1 MELLVAYQKDPA
13 GHNIAKF
20 ISQEMEKNDGVYKC
34 KYFDLAI
41 ISSPVISAD
50 WLEEKFDYDGYIFLS
65 KHAAESGVLALT
77 CHNTGNFS
85 IAEFGGYNRQ
95 VSIPHPYILSLIH
108 I

>member
-20 ISQEMEKNDGVYKC
+20 ISQEMEKSDDVYKG

-41 ISSPVISAD
+41 ISTPAISAD

-65 KHAAESGVLALT
+65 KHAA
-77 CHNTGNFS
+77 
-85 IAEFGGYNRQ
+85 
-95 VSIPHPYILSLIH
+95 
-108 I
+108 

>member
-1 MELLVAYQKDPA
+1 MDLLVAYQNDPA
-13 GHNIAKF
+13 GHNMAKF
-20 ISQEMEKNDGVYKC
+20 ISHKLEKKGDVYKG

-41 ISSPVISAD
+41 IQTPVISAD

-77 CHNTGNFS
+77 CLNT
-85 IAEFGGYNRQ
+85 
-95 VSIPHPYILSLIH
+95 LSLIH